1 MMAHKGWPI
10 YLLKMSINKPKLD
23 EAQLQILLNCF
34 YDEFTSF
41 HGANTSKLGE
51 YPIYV
56 TNRMS
61 CAKTAGLNFMYP
73 AIAGDGRIVKMHNS
87 GYVDAINT
95 LEQRGF
101 VKWMPNVPL
110 AFNLTIQGYEKIYN
124 LRLQPVLSW
133 RDNFLITLNKYAGLM
148 ALIGIPIAVLGLLYT
163 AWSYYK

>member
-1 MMAHKGWPI
+1 
-10 YLLKMSINKPKLD
+10 
-23 EAQLQILLNCF
+23 
-34 YDEFTSF
+34 
-41 HGANTSKLGE
+41 
-51 YPIYV
+51 
-56 TNRMS
+56 MS
-61 CAKTAGLNFMYP
+61 CAKAAGLNFMYP
-73 AIAGDGRIVKMHNS
+73 AIAGDGQIVKMHNS

-95 LEQRGF
+95 LEQRGL